1 MNEELKAM
9 LEQLKTL
16 QDEVRSANEQGEKVE
31 AMNAQIDELRGQ
43 IDTISAA
50 ANRPAVAG
58 EVVDAEVQK
67 RAELFNA
74 YARKGMVEELRTLD
88 GSTDADGAVFMP
100 EALAARIK
108 SNAANMNEIRKHAS
122 INRTGNNSVLV
133 PTLSRPKSSY
143 GTVAPT
149 PEELASGF
157 TRLEVH
163 DCKSLV
169 VIPENSL
176 ADSQYDLEAKLEE
189 LFSESVSEEEARA
202 FIKGTGTG
210 EPLGIVSADTKANA
224 VTSLVSAS
232 LGSTDEEVIDLINK
246 AIYKLKKKYRRNAKI
261 MCNSNTEAVLAKVR
275 DGNGNKLLTK
285 EGGVSYFDGHEIVTA
300 EDMDDIGAS
309 KFPIVVGDL
318 RQFEVYDRS
327 DMTVKR
333 LTGGEYDTSSTVGFL
348 LKARHAAGVT
358 MTEAFV
364 PVKCKA

>member
-9 LEQLKTL
+9 LEQLKGL
-16 QDEVRSANEQGEKVE
+16 QADVRSANEAGEKVE
-31 AMNAQIDELRGQ
+31 ALTAQIDELRGQ
-43 IDTISAA
+43 IDEMTAA
-50 ANRPAVAG
+50 ANRPAGIAPAAD
-58 EVVDAEVQK
+58 VDVEK
-67 RAELFNA
+67 RAQAFDA
-74 YARKGMVEELRTLD
+74 YARQGSMEIRTLD

-100 EALAARIK
+100 EDLAARIK
-108 SNAANMNEIRKHAS
+108 SNAAQMNEIRKHAS

-176 ADSQYDLEAKLEE
+176 SDSQYDLAAKLEE

-202 FIKGTGTG
+202 FIAGTGTG

-224 VTSLVSAS
+224 VTSLASGS
-232 LGSTDEEVIDLINK
+232 LGATDEAVIDLINK
-246 AIYKLKKKYRRNAKI
+246 AVYKLKKKYRRNAKI

-285 EGGVSYFDGHEIVTA
+285 EAGVSYFDGIEIVTC

-309 KFPIVVGDL
+309 KHPIVVGDL

-358 MTEAFV
+358 MVEAFV

>member
-9 LEQLKTL
+9 LEQLKEL
-16 QDEVRSANEQGEKVE
+16 QTEVRANQEAGEKVE
-31 AMNAQIDELRGQ
+31 TLTAQIDELRGQ

-50 ANRPAVAG
+50 ANRPTVGG

-67 RAELFNA
+67 RSELFES
-74 YARKGMVEELRTLD
+74 YARKGIVEELRTLD

-100 EALAARIK
+100 EQLAARIK
-108 SNAANMNEIRKHAS
+108 TNAAQMNEIRKYAS
-122 INRTGNNSVLV
+122 VNRTGNSSVLV

-176 ADSQYDLEAKLEE
+176 SDSQYDLEAKLEE
-189 LFSESVSEEEARA
+189 LFSESLSEEEGRA
-202 FIKGTGTG
+202 FIVGTGIG

-224 VTSLVSAS
+224 VTSLASGS
-232 LGSTDEEVIDLINK
+232 LGADDQAVEDLINK
-246 AIYKLKKKYRRNAKI
+246 ALYKLKKKYRRNAKI
-261 MCNSNTEAVLAKVR
+261 MCNSNTEATLSKVR

-285 EGGVSYFDGHEIVTA
+285 EGGVSYFNGIEIVTA
-300 EDMDDIGAS
+300 EDMDDIAS
-309 KFPIVVGDL
+309 GKFPIVVGDL

-364 PVKCKA
+364 PVKIKA